1 MTFFDVLG
9 WFSFNFFDVKGFYD
23 ATIKLPKIV
32 LYNCQFLNTLVIRIK
47 SSMNDKD
54 ILCL

>member
-23 ATIKLPKIV
+23 ATIK
-32 LYNCQFLNTLVIRIK
+32 TA
-47 SSMNDKD
+47 KD
-54 ILCL
+54 RPV